1 MPGAMKLL
9 ILEDDPTV
17 RNALTELAAEA
28 RTFELAC
35 TAATA
40 ADARE
45 LIKKQRFD
53 IALVDLGLPD
63 GSGFD
68 VIAELKRLQPEAR
81 SVVFTIFD
89 DAPNVL
95 AAVRA
100 GARGYLLKSTPP
112 GQIIHKLLEA
122 SQGHS
127 PLSAAAAKHLVDA
140 LAPPDSDKVASLTGR
155 EREVLAVLARGYS
168 YQETAKLLSIGL
180 GTVQGH
186 VKVIYEKL
194 DVTTKA
200 EAAAI
205 AVRLG
210 LI

>member
-1 MPGAMKLL
+1 MPSAIRLL
-9 ILEDDPTV
+9 IVEDDSTV
-17 RNALTELAAEA
+17 RNALKELAGEA
-28 RTFELAC
+28 GAFELVQ
-35 TAATA
+35 TASTA
-40 ADARE
+40 SEARE
-45 LIKKQRFD
+45 LIRKHRFD
-53 IALVDLGLPD
+53 IALLDLGLPD
-63 GSGFD
+63 GSGVD
-68 VIAELKRLQPEAR
+68 VIVDLKRLQPEVSA
-81 SVVFTIFD
+81 VVFTIFD

-112 GQIIHKLLEA
+112 GLLITKLLEA
-122 SQGHS
+122 AAGHS
-127 PLSAAAAKHLVDA
+127 PMSSAAAKHLVDA
-140 LAPPDSDKVASLTGR
+140 LAPPEADKVASLTAR
-155 EREVLAVLARGYS
+155 EKEVLGVLARGYS
-168 YQETAKLLSIGL
+168 YQETARLLSIGL

>member
-1 MPGAMKLL
+1 MKLL

-17 RNALTELAAEA
+17 RNALVELAAESRQFDLTCIA
-28 RTFELAC
+28 G
-35 TAATA
+35 TAAE
-40 ADARE
+40 ARE
-45 LIKKQRFD
+45 LIRRNRFD
-53 IALVDLGLPD
+53 IALLDLGLPD
-63 GSGFD
+63 GSGVD
-68 VIAELKRLQPEAR
+68 VIADLKRAQPDVSA
-81 SVVFTIFD
+81 VVFTIFD

-112 GQIIHKLLEA
+112 GQLIARLLEA
-122 SQGHS
+122 AAGHS
-127 PLSAAAAKHLVDA
+127 PLSAQAAKHLVDA
-140 LAPPDSDKVASLTGR
+140 LAPPEVDKLASLTGR

>member
-1 MPGAMKLL
+1 MKLL

-17 RNALTELAAEA
+17 RNALVELATESRAFDLAGAASTAAEA
-28 RTFELAC
+28 LETM
-35 TAATA
+35 
-40 ADARE
+40 
-45 LIKKQRFD
+45 KKHKVD
-53 IALVDLGLPD
+53 VALVDLGLPD
-63 GSGFD
+63 GSGVD
-68 VIAELKRLQPEAR
+68 VIAALKRAQPEAAALA
-81 SVVFTIFD
+81 FTVFD

-112 GQIIHKLLEA
+112 NQLITRLLEA
-122 SQGHS
+122 AQGHAPVS
-127 PLSAAAAKHLVDA
+127 PKAARHLVDA
-140 LAPPDSDKVASLTGR
+140 LAQPDADKVASLTGR

-194 DVTTKA
+194 DVSTKA

>member
-1 MPGAMKLL
+1 MKLL

-17 RNALTELAAEA
+17 RNALVELAAESRA
-28 RTFELAC
+28 FDLAGAAS
-35 TAATA
+35 TAAEALETM
-40 ADARE
+40 
-45 LIKKQRFD
+45 KKHKVD
-53 IALVDLGLPD
+53 VALVDLGLPD
-63 GSGFD
+63 GSGVD
-68 VIAELKRLQPEAR
+68 VIAALKRSQPEAAAIA
-81 SVVFTIFD
+81 FTVFD

-112 GQIIHKLLEA
+112 NQLITRLLEA
-122 SQGHS
+122 SQGHAPVS
-127 PLSAAAAKHLVDA
+127 PKAARHLVDA
-140 LAPPDSDKVASLTGR
+140 LAQPDADKVASLTGR

-194 DVTTKA
+194 DVSTKA

>member
-1 MPGAMKLL
+1 MPSAIRLL
-9 ILEDDPTV
+9 ILEDDNTV
-17 RNALTELAAEA
+17 RNALKELAAESRA
-28 RTFELAC
+28 FDTVSIASS
-35 TAATA
+35 TAE
-40 ADARE
+40 ARE

-63 GSGFD
+63 GSGVD
-68 VIAELKRLQPEAR
+68 VIADLKRAQPEA
-81 SVVFTIFD
+81 SAVVFTIFD

-112 GQIIHKLLEA
+112 GQLITRLLEA
-122 SQGHS
+122 AAGHS
-127 PLSAAAAKHLVDA
+127 PMSSAAARHLVDA
-140 LAPPDSDKVASLTGR
+140 LAPPEADKVASLTGR
-155 EREVLAVLARGYS
+155 EKEVLSVLARGYS